1 MKKFLSI
8 AAIFALSMGAIH
20 AKNFTIDTAH
30 SSVGFEVE
38 HMLLSK
44 VNGEFNTFSGVLDID
59 PKTKKINK
67 LEGEISIDS
76 VDTKNAKRDSHLKAN
91 DFFDLSKF
99 QKATFKM
106 TKQDGDKIYGDLT
119 IRGITKPVVWEAE
132 VKGPVN
138 NPKTNKQLMALE
150 ISGKIN
156 RKDFQVGT
164 TTPNAIVSD
173 EVKVKIQIEASE

>member
-8 AAIFALSMGAIH
+8 AAVIALSISAVN
-20 AKNFTIDTAH
+20 AKNFTIDPAH

-38 HMLLSK
+38 HMLISK
-44 VNGEFNTFSGVLDID
+44 VNGEFNTFNGVLDID
-59 PKTKKINK
+59 PSTKKINK
-67 LEGEISIDS
+67 FEGEINIGS
-76 VDTKNAKRDSHLKAN
+76 VDTKNSKRDAHLKTS
-91 DFFDLSKF
+91 DFFDASKF

-106 TKQDGDKIYGDLT
+106 TQQKGDKIYGDLT
-119 IRGITKPVVWEAE
+119 IRGIKKPVVWE
-132 VKGPVN
+132 VDIKGPGT
-138 NPKTNKQLMALE
+138 NPMTKKQLMALE

-164 TTPNAIVSD
+164 ETPNAIVSD